1 MDAENEYNSMLPF
14 LREISDRLD
23 VQLSG
28 KRIKSLGVFSTTGGE
43 GKSAIAFN
51 LARYYATL
59 GSKVIYVNFDELQP
73 MALKKEDAAW
83 HPLGLELYLKN
94 EATFED
100 LVFQHANIDVIR
112 LGDTSPENVEL
123 LRSPAMTRLW
133 GLLKGKY
140 DLIIAE
146 APPALDNALGGVI
159 PAYLDHFIYV
169 IAAPISDK
177 QYVDAGLQFLEER
190 GYAPTALILN
200 MADPYYLGD
209 VRLQR
214 EYPSGHHPNR
224 FGKKRKPKKV
234 NA

>member
-1 MDAENEYNSMLPF
+1 MLPF

-28 KRIKSLGVFSTTGGE
+28 KRIKSLGIFSTTERE

-59 GSKVIYVNFDELQP
+59 GSKVIYVNFDEQQP
-73 MALKKEDAAW
+73 MALKEEDAAW
-83 HPLGLELYLKN
+83 HPLGLELYLKD
-94 EATFED
+94 EAPFED

-112 LGDTSPENVEL
+112 LGDNRPENVEL
-123 LRSPAMTRLW
+123 LRSPTMTRLW
-133 GLLKGKY
+133 GLLKEKY

-146 APPALDNALGGVI
+146 APPALNNALGGVI
-159 PAYLDHFIYV
+159 PAYLDHFVYV
-169 IAAPISDK
+169 IASPISDK
-177 QYVDAGLQFLEER
+177 QYVDAGLQYLEER

-214 EYPSGHHPNR
+214 EYPSRHHPNWR
-224 FGKKRKPKKV
+224 GKSKKPKQAK
-234 NA
+234 A